1 VKKTVA
7 LPNLILL
14 ANPIEV
20 PKRQKVTSFGMIA
33 KNDQEKRERRK
44 AMSLKPQP
52 ISPVPE
58 ETARIARAA
67 YPKGSRPRMV

>member
-58 ETARIARAA
+58 ETARIARVA
-67 YPKGSRPRMV
+67 YPKGNV

>member
-1 VKKTVA
+1 MKKTVA

-58 ETARIARAA
+58 ETARIARVA
-67 YPKGSRPRMV
+67 YPKGNV